1 MEQLMTGDADLFDKA
16 SSYGD
21 SGVSIK
27 YKKKVKDRVTLNVG
41 ISGVSTLGLEN
52 ELVSATWVGHDGGVD
67 DVVWID
73 TANIQMTGKTSFIV
87 DVTARYTI
95 LKSELGYCSTH

>member
-1 MEQLMTGDADLFDKA
+1 M

-21 SGVSIK
+21 SGISIK
-27 YKKKVKDRVTLNVG
+27 YQKKVKDGVTLNAG

-52 ELVSATWVGHDGGVD
+52 ELVSATWVDHDGGVD

-73 TANIQMTGKTSFIV
+73 TANIQIDARKNELYCRKTA
-87 DVTARYTI
+87 TRYTI
-95 LKSELGYCSTH
+95 F